1 MSPLIVSLLK
11 ALFLVVTSQ
20 FQDLVNKLV
29 GIKMS
34 IDEDMQASLL
44 LNSLPDSWET
54 LVITITNSAPNR
66 IVTMDMVKDSLLNEE
81 ARRKE

>member
-1 MSPLIVSLLK
+1 
-11 ALFLVVTSQ
+11 
-20 FQDLVNKLV
+20 
-29 GIKMS
+29 MS
-34 IDEDMQASLL
+34 IDEDMQAPLL